1 MVVDQ
6 IGVAE
11 ATPCFFYPEHEN
23 VLIADCC

>member
-1 MVVDQ
+1 MAVDQ

-11 ATPCFFYPEHEN
+11 AALYYFCPEHEN